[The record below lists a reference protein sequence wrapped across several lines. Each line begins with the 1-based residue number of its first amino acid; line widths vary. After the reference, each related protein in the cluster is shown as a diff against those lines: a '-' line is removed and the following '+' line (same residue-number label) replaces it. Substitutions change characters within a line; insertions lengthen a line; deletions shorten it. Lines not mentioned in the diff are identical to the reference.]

1 MSTKGLAWHR
11 QPAPAQPT
19 ALQSDVEFEAPAS
32 IPFKDWII
40 GVLGFLAVMG
50 VTAGIGR
57 LFMGLQASTALS
69 DDVSWG
75 IWIGFDFGL
84 IAFAGAGFTMAAV
97 VHVFHLHQFHGALRP
112 ALLTGLM
119 GYVGVLALLVLD
131 LGRWDRFYHFMLYYN
146 LHSPLFE
153 ICWCVLLYTTVLVI
167 EVSPDFLRFL
177 PWKWPMKTAAAIIT
191 PVSIIGVT
199 LSTLHQST
207 LGTMYLNMPHRLHPL
222 WYTPLLPVLFYVS
235 SVMAGLSLGILSY
248 KAACRLRGTKENERV
263 AAGLGQGLFWVAV
276 VYAALK
282 LGELTWAN
290 EWALLLDGSY
300 GLFWLVEVVVG
311 VLLPI
316 VLLAR
321 RPWRQ
326 NAKVQL
332 AAPLLVLAGVLLNR
346 FNATLFG
353 QVLPPGSSAY
363 TPHILEWV
371 STIGILAAAM
381 LAWIVC
387 ARWIVRDEEHGH

>member
-1 MSTKGLAWHR
+1 MSTKGLAWQER
-11 QPAPAQPT
+11 SAQQPQETSIPDT
-19 ALQSDVEFEAPAS
+19 

-50 VTAGIGR
+50 VTAGVGR

-97 VHVFHLHQFHGALRP
+97 VHVFHLHQFHPALRP

-119 GYVGVLALLVLD
+119 GYVAVLLLLVLD
-131 LGRWDRFYHFMLYYN
+131 LGRWDRFYHFLLYFN
-146 LHSPLFE
+146 IHSPLFE

-167 EVSPDFLRFL
+167 EVAPDFLRFL
-177 PWKWPMKTAAAIIT
+177 PWKWPMRTAAAIIT

-235 SVMAGLSLGILSY
+235 SIMAGLSLGILAY
-248 KAACRLRGTKENERV
+248 KAACALRGTAEDRRV
-263 AAGLGQGLFWVAV
+263 APGLGQGLFWVAAL
-276 VYAALK
+276 YAALK
-282 LGELTWAN
+282 LGELVWAN
-290 EWALLLDGSY
+290 ELALLLDGSY
-300 GLFWLVEVVVG
+300 GLFWGIEVVVG
-311 VLLPI
+311 VLLP
-316 VLLAR
+316 VMLLAR
-321 RPWRQ
+321 RSWRQ
-326 NAKVQL
+326 NPRVQI
-332 AAPLLVLAGVLLNR
+332 AAPLLVLTGVLLNR

-363 TPHILEWV
+363 TPHILEWM
-371 STIGILAAAM
+371 STIGIIAVAVLG
-381 LAWIVC
+381 WILCV
-387 ARWIVRDEEHGH
+387 RWIVRDEEHGH

>member
-1 MSTKGLAWHR
+1 MSTRGLAWQQ
-11 QPAPAQPT
+11 QPVEGTPDLPAAVKIQ
-19 ALQSDVEFEAPAS
+19 
-32 IPFKDWII
+32 FKDWII
-40 GVLGFLAVMG
+40 GVLGFLAIMG

-57 LFMGLQASTALS
+57 LFMGLQASTSLTDS
-69 DDVSWG
+69 TPWG

-97 VHVFHLHQFHGALRP
+97 VHVLHLEQFHRALRP
-112 ALLTGLM
+112 ALLVGMM

-131 LGRWDRFYHFMLYYN
+131 LGRPDRFYHFMLYFN

-177 PWKWPMKTAAAIIT
+177 PWKWPMNLAKAVIV

-207 LGTMYLNMPHRLHPL
+207 LGTMYLNMPYRLHPL
-222 WYTPLLPVLFYVS
+222 WYTPILPIMFYIS
-235 SVMAGLSLGILSY
+235 SIMAGLSLGILAY
-248 KAACRLRGTKENERV
+248 KAACSLRGTAEDLSLS
-263 AAGLGQGLFWVAV
+263 AGLAKGLFWTSVL
-276 VYAALK
+276 YAALK
-282 LGELTWAN
+282 FGELTWAN

-300 GLFWLVEVVVG
+300 GWFWGVEVVVG

-316 VLLAR
+316 ALLSRNTWRHNAQVQVAVPLMVLSGVLMNRFDATLYGQIM
-321 RPWRQ
+321 P
-326 NAKVQL
+326 AG
-332 AAPLLVLAGVLLNR
+332 AAPY
-346 FNATLFG
+346 
-353 QVLPPGSSAY
+353 S
-363 TPHILEWV
+363 PHILEWV
-371 STIGILAAAM
+371 STIGILAAAA

-387 ARWIVRDEEHGH
+387 VRFIVRDEEHAH

>member
-1 MSTKGLAWHR
+1 MSTKGLAW
-11 QPAPAQPT
+11 QGKPAKQSPVREDHASFPTIIPA
-19 ALQSDVEFEAPAS
+19 
-32 IPFKDWII
+32 KDWLI

-50 VTAGIGR
+50 VTAGVGR

-84 IAFAGAGFTMAAV
+84 IAFAGVGFTMAAV
-97 VHVFHLHQFHGALRP
+97 VHVLHLEQFHKALRP
-112 ALLTGLM
+112 ALLAGLM

-131 LGRWDRFYHFMLYYN
+131 LGRWDRFYHFMLYFN

-177 PWKWPMKTAAAIIT
+177 PWQWPTKAAKAVIV

-222 WYTPLLPVLFYVS
+222 WYTPLLPVMFYVS
-235 SVMAGLSLGILSY
+235 SIMAGLSLGILAY
-248 KAACRLRGTKENERV
+248 KASCSLRGAVEDRKI
-263 AAGLGQGLFWVAV
+263 AGGLGTGLLWVS
-276 VYAALK
+276 ALYLAIK
-282 LGELTWAN
+282 LGELTWAG
-290 EWALLLDGSY
+290 EWPLLLDGSY
-300 GLFWLVEVVVG
+300 GALWALELLVGALLPV
-311 VLLPI
+311 VLLS
-316 VLLAR
+316 R
-321 RPWRQ
+321 RAWRADPRIQ
-326 NAKVQL
+326 VG
-332 AAPLLVLAGVLLNR
+332 APVLVLAGVLLNR

-353 QVLPPGSSAY
+353 QVLPPGASVY

-371 STIGILAAAM
+371 STIGILAAAL

-387 ARWIVRDEEHGH
+387 VRWIVRDEEHVH

>member
-1 MSTKGLAWHR
+1 
-11 QPAPAQPT
+11 
-19 ALQSDVEFEAPAS
+19 
-32 IPFKDWII
+32 
-40 GVLGFLAVMG
+40 
-50 VTAGIGR
+50 
-57 LFMGLQASTALS
+57 
-69 DDVSWG
+69 
-75 IWIGFDFGL
+75 
-84 IAFAGAGFTMAAV
+84 
-97 VHVFHLHQFHGALRP
+97 
-112 ALLTGLM
+112 
-119 GYVGVLALLVLD
+119 
-131 LGRWDRFYHFMLYYN
+131 MLYFN
-146 LHSPLFE
+146 IHSPLFE

-222 WYTPLLPVLFYVS
+222 WYTPLLPILFYVS
-235 SVMAGLSLGILSY
+235 SIMAGLSLGILAY
-248 KAACRLRGTKENERV
+248 KAACRLRGAAEDRRV
-263 AAGLGQGLFWVAV
+263 APGLGLGLFWVSV

-300 GLFWLVEVVVG
+300 GLFWGIEVVVG
-311 VLLPI
+311 VLLPV
-316 VLLAR
+316 VLLSRSAWR
-321 RPWRQ
+321 RNP
-326 NAKVQL
+326 KVQI

-353 QVLPPGSSAY
+353 QVLPPDSSVY
-363 TPHILEWV
+363 TPHILEWM
-371 STIGILAAAM
+371 STIGILAAAA

-387 ARWIVRDEEHGH
+387 VRFIVRDEEHGH